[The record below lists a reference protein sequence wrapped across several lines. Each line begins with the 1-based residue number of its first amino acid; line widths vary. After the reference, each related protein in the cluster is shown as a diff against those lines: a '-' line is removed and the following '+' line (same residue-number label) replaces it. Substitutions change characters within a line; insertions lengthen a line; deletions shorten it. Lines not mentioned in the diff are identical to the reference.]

1 MTSTFRFSR
10 SGSVFE
16 SATSQEPQ
24 SPIDL
29 ITFLEVAQKLD
40 VDFLP
45 VTWQPV
51 LERIGSGATGE
62 IRESLLSLNHSFAFK
77 RAIPFAIDTIG
88 KRILPF
94 LIAEISILS
103 HHSVRNHPNI
113 NQLQGVC
120 WEVYSSN
127 GDPQAFSRDRDIDST
142 TSGIIPVLVFEK
154 TVHGDLYQF
163 MTAGEGRELSL
174 SERLHLCT
182 DIAQAIADMHSNSK
196 CALTSRSSALITGR
210 YNPW

>member
-29 ITFLEVAQKLD
+29 ITFLEVAQSLD

-45 VTWQPV
+45 VTWQSA
-51 LERIGSGATGE
+51 LERIGSGATSE
-62 IRESLLSLNHSFAFK
+62 IRESLLSLNDSFAFK
-77 RAIPFAIDTIG
+77 RAIPFGIDTIG

-103 HHSVRNHPNI
+103 HRSVRDHPNI

-120 WEVYSSN
+120 WEVYSSK
-127 GDPQAFSRDRDIDST
+127 GHPQVFSRDRDIDST

-154 TVHGDLYQF
+154 TVHGDLHQF

-196 CALTSRSSALITGR
+196 YALTSRSSPLITDR

>member
-29 ITFLEVAQKLD
+29 ITFLEVAQNLH
-40 VDFLP
+40 VDFLA
-45 VTWQPV
+45 VMWQPA
-51 LERIGSGATGE
+51 LERIGSGATSE
-62 IRESLLSLNHSFAFK
+62 IRESLLSLNDSFAFK
-77 RAIPFAIDTIG
+77 RAIPFGITIG
-88 KRILPF
+88 KHILPF

-103 HHSVRNHPNI
+103 HHSVRDHPNI

-120 WEVYSSN
+120 WEVYSST
-127 GDPQAFSRDRDIDST
+127 GHPQGFSRDRDIDLT

-154 TVHGDLYQF
+154 TVHSDLYQF

-196 CALTSRSSALITGR
+196 YELTSRSSVLITGR